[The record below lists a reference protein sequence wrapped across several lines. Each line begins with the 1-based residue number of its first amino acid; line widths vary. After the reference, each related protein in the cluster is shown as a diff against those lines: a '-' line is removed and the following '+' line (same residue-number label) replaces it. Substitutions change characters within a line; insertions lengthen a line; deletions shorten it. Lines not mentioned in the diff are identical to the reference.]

1 MDPYDILGLT
11 RSATQ
16 DEIKRKYRE
25 LAKRY
30 HPDRN
35 PNDKN
40 AERKFKEVQ
49 AAYEVLGDPQRRS
62 QFDRFGA
69 GGPPPDFHAWQSGGV
84 RGGVN
89 GVPGGVEFDFGDF
102 GDLSSIFEQFF
113 SRGTA
118 AGGTQHG
125 RARRAGSGGPLPRGG
140 DLSTEVT
147 IGFEEAAKG
156 ATREIVLSAESGQP
170 AERITFRVPAGVTD
184 GQKIRI
190 REKGQPGP
198 GGRGDLFVTVRIAP
212 HPYFRRE
219 GLDILLDL
227 PLSVPEAI
235 LGTRVEI
242 PTLEGPTLLTI
253 PAGTSSHTKLRLR
266 GKGIHDARSGQA
278 GDMYVIV
285 RIEVPREISPK
296 AREMVDKLA
305 AELNQEMHRRRG
317 WSA

>member
-49 AAYEVLGDPQRRS
+49 AAYEVLGDPQRRT

-69 GGPPPDFHAWQSGGV
+69 GGPTPDFHAWGGGV
-84 RGGVN
+84 RGDVN
-89 GVPGGVEFDFGDF
+89 GTPGSVNFEFGDF

-113 SRGTA
+113 SRG
-118 AGGTQHG
+118 AGGSAVRG
-125 RARRAGSGGPLPRGG
+125 RARRTSSGGPMPRGG
-140 DLSTEVT
+140 DLTTEVT
-147 IGFEEAAKG
+147 IGFDDAAKG
-156 ATREIVLSAESGQP
+156 AVREIVLNTEAGQP
-170 AERITFRVPAGVTD
+170 GERLSFRVPAGVAD

-190 REKGQPGP
+190 RGKGQPGP
-198 GGRGDLFVTVRIAP
+198 GGRGDLLVTVRIAP
-212 HPYFRRE
+212 HPYYRRE

-227 PLSVPEAI
+227 PLSVSEAI
-235 LGTRVEI
+235 LGTRIEI
-242 PTLEGPTLLTI
+242 PTLEGPMLLTI
-253 PAGTSSHTKLRLR
+253 PSGTSSHTKLRLR
-266 GKGIHDARSGQA
+266 GKGIHDARSGQV
-278 GDMYVIV
+278 GDMYAIV
-285 RIEVPREISPK
+285 RIETPRDLSPK
-296 AREMVDKLA
+296 ARELVNALA
-305 AELNQEMHRRRG
+305 AELNQKPQRRRG
-317 WSA
+317 WPA